1 MLMLSKMDEERRQP
15 IHLESMSQLF
25 EARDPHDDWT
35 GTISR
40 EERRRRQNRLNQRAR
55 RECALETRQERDFID
70 SYRTAQGGSCD
81 PGHMRTTRNLQEA
94 LSFGRVLL
102 LSFLAIYYSILGR
115 FRVASTT
122 TASDQTST

>member
-1 MLMLSKMDEERRQP
+1 MLSKMDAQRRQP

-25 EARDPHDDWT
+25 EARDPQDDWT

-55 RECALETRQERDFID
+55 REFALEARLERDLID
-70 SYRTAQGGSCD
+70 PHRTAQGGSYD
-81 PGHMRTTRNLQEA
+81 TGNIRTTRNLQEA
-94 LSFGRVLL
+94 LSFDHVLL
-102 LSFLAIYYSILGR
+102 FIFPAIYYFILGR
-115 FRVASTT
+115 FRVASAR